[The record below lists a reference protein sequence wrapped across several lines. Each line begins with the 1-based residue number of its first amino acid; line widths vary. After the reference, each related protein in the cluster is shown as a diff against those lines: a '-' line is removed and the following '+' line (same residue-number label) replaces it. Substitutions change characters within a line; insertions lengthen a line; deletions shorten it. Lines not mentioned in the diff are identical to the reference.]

1 MVCISVY
8 NTIIFAICTLFFVV
22 VTAAIA
28 VVGFVVVVDV
38 GGGSVV
44 VGGGGGVVVVVLHGN
59 VYFQIRMSV
68 IIRTVGV
75 FIFAIILEGIIR
87 VTVGTASSWTGT
99 RKIV

>member
-22 VTAAIA
+22 VIAAIA

-38 GGGSVV
+38 GGGSFVV
-44 VGGGGGVVVVVLHGN
+44 VGGCVVVVVLHGN

>member
-28 VVGFVVVVDV
+28 VVGFVVVDV

-44 VGGGGGVVVVVLHGN
+44 VGGGGVVVVVVLHGN

>member
-44 VGGGGGVVVVVLHGN
+44 VGGGVVVVVVLHGN

>member
-8 NTIIFAICTLFFVV
+8 NTIIFAICTLFF

-44 VGGGGGVVVVVLHGN
+44 VGGGGVVVVVLHGN